1 MPTNR
6 ETGEFLLRACHDLWT
21 PLRGVRAHSELI
33 QRHLKDCTA
42 VPVEAHR
49 SLDFVLE
56 GARKADLI
64 VDGIAAYAGALYTD
78 ANHFLPTRLDVAL
91 RAALAKLDGA
101 LKQKAAEV
109 TYSELPRL
117 RGNPD
122 RLAEL
127 FERIIRNS
135 LDHCSSKPPRVC
147 VSASQSGNEWRLRV
161 QDDGSGVEASE
172 LENIFRP
179 FQKLHGNGA
188 GMGLAVCRAIVEAHG
203 GKIWAE
209 AAPDGFA
216 IEFTLPA

>member
-33 QRHLKDCTA
+33 QRHLKDWTA
-42 VPVEAHR
+42 VPAEAHR
-49 SLDFVLE
+49 SLDFVLD

-64 VDGIAAYAGALYTD
+64 VDGIAAYAGALYID
-78 ANHFLPTRLDVAL
+78 SNHFLPTRLDVAL
-91 RAALAKLDGA
+91 RAALAKLDGS
-101 LKQKAAEV
+101 LKQESAEV
-109 TYSELPRL
+109 TYGELPRI

-122 RLAEL
+122 RLVDL

-135 LDHCSSKPPRVC
+135 LEHRGAKPPRVRI
-147 VSASQSGNEWRLRV
+147 SASQSG
-161 QDDGSGVEASE
+161 SEASE
-172 LENIFRP
+172 LENVFRP

-216 IEFTLPA
+216 IVFTLPA